1 MSVTFLRTK
10 LQRATVTAARPAS
23 VGSLSLDRTLCC
35 AAGLRSSEL
44 VDVHDLTNGARFTTR
59 VVYGR
64 SGQVQINGA
73 ESRLVRTG
81 DRVMVA
87 AYAELS
93 PEEAAGHAPRVVLLG
108 DRNAIQS
115 IDENPGS
122 PS

>member
-1 MSVTFLRTK
+1 
-10 LQRATVTAARPAS
+10 
-23 VGSLSLDRTLCC
+23 
-35 AAGLRSSEL
+35 
-44 VDVHDLTNGARFTTR
+44 
-59 VVYGR
+59 
-64 SGQVQINGA
+64 
-73 ESRLVRTG
+73 
-81 DRVMVA
+81 MVA

>member
-23 VGSLSLDRTLCC
+23 AGSLLLDPTLCC
-35 AAGLRSSEL
+35 AAGLRPHEP

-59 VVYGR
+59 VVFGR

-73 ESRLVRTG
+73 AARLVRPG

-93 PEEAAGHAPRVVLLG
+93 AEEAAGHAPRVVLLG

-115 IDENPGS
+115 IEEHPGS
-122 PS
+122 PP